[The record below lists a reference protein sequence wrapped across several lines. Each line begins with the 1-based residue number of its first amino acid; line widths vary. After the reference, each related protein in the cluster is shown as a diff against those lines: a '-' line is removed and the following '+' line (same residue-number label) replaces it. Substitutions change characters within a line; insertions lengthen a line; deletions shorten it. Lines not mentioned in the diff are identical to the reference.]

1 MKPEP
6 GLRSQYG
13 DYMLDD
19 PGLNSRHRHKMVSF
33 VQCPVI
39 PSGPHGFLTIGYWVP
54 GHLVGAKV
62 AWS

>member
-6 GLRSQYG
+6 GLHSQYG
-13 DYMLDD
+13 EYALDD
-19 PGLNSRHRHKMVSF
+19 PGLNSRHRHKIVSS

-39 PSGPHGFLTIGYWVP
+39 PLGPHSFLSVGN
-54 GHLVGAKV
+54 LVGAKV